1 MNEGK
6 KDIKPLHIAR
16 EHAKIVGPWAIR
28 ENVIF
33 ILKVECTERPRKVVA
48 AYTNQNIAADD
59 LTK

>member
-6 KDIKPLHIAR
+6 KDIKPLHIGR

-33 ILKVECTERPRKVVA
+33 S
-48 AYTNQNIAADD
+48 
-59 LTK
+59 